1 MSTAIVAPT
10 PILDEH
16 AISLWN
22 EAQYLICLLKV
33 ELPVLSFTVR
43 DLLQLAKGSVVDTH
57 CKQAAN
63 LPLFINGKDIALVEF
78 ELLGDRLAVR
88 LMELL

>member
-1 MSTAIVAPT
+1 MSTAIVAPHPT
-10 PILDEH
+10 PDES
-16 AISLWN
+16 AINLWK
-22 EAQYLICLLKV
+22 EAQYLTCQLKV
-33 ELPVLSFTVR
+33 ELPVMSFTVR

-63 LPLFINGKDIALVEF
+63 LPLVINEQNIALVEF

-88 LMELL
+88 LMELI

>member
-1 MSTAIVAPT
+1 MSTAIVAPKPT
-10 PILDEH
+10 QDEH
-16 AISLWN
+16 TINLWK
-22 EAQYLICLLKV
+22 EVQYLTCQLKV
-33 ELPVLSFTVR
+33 ELPVMSFTVR

-57 CKQAAN
+57 CKQVSN
-63 LPLFINGKDIALVEF
+63 LPLVINEQDIALVEF

>member
-1 MSTAIVAPT
+1 MSTAIVAPK
-10 PILDEH
+10 PVIDDQ
-16 AISLWN
+16 AINLWK
-22 EAQYLICLLKV
+22 EAQYLNCQLKV
-33 ELPVLSFTVR
+33 ELPVMSFTVR

-57 CKQAAN
+57 CKQASN
-63 LPLFINGKDIALVEF
+63 LPLVINGQDIALVEF